1 LSKNREIDEFS
12 HQALFYRG
20 ESEYLDGVVR
30 FMRPGMDAGEPVIAA
45 VPGPRLDLLREGLD
59 GDAGRVQLI
68 DMADLGRNPAR
79 IIPAVSDMLQAY
91 AGRRVHYVGEPI
103 WVGRSTEEMCEAVRH
118 EALINLAWS
127 DTLMRVLCPYDAQ
140 GLDKNVLADAKRTH
154 PTLVD
159 GGGERASSD
168 FMGHALPDSC
178 ERPLAE
184 PPPEAITLPFGR
196 LDLAQLRALVSQQA
210 LAVHLRYDQAAD
222 LVLAV
227 NEVATNSVR
236 HAGGHGKLRVWRKGD
251 ELICEVRDD
260 GHIADPLAGRLR
272 PDPAAPA
279 GRGLWMVNQLCD
291 LVEMRTNGGGTT
303 VRLHAARR

>member
-1 LSKNREIDEFS
+1 MSENGEIEEFS

-20 ESEYLDGVVR
+20 EDEFLDRVARFIRPGLDG
-30 FMRPGMDAGEPVIAA
+30 GEPVVAA
-45 VPGPRLDLLREGLD
+45 VPGPRLELLRAGLD
-59 GDAGRVQLI
+59 GDAGKVQLI

-79 IIPAVSDMLQAY
+79 IIPAVSDMVQAY
-91 AGRRVHYVGEPI
+91 PGRRVHYVGEPI
-103 WVGRSTEEMCEAVRH
+103 WAGRSSEEMCEAVRH

-127 DTLMRVLCPYDAQ
+127 DASMRVLCPYDADA
-140 GLDKNVLADAKRTH
+140 LDEDVIADAQRTH

-159 GGGERASSD
+159 DGGERASGD

-178 ERPLAE
+178 ERPLPE
-184 PPPEAITLPFGR
+184 PPPEAITLTFGR
-196 LDLAQLRALVSQQA
+196 PDLAQLRALVSQQT
-210 LAVHLRYDQAAD
+210 LAARLGYDQAAD

-227 NEVATNSVR
+227 NELATNSVR
-236 HAGGHGKLRVWRKGD
+236 HAGGHGELRVWRKGD

-260 GHIADPLAGRLR
+260 GQIADPLAGRVR

-291 LVEMRTNGGGTT
+291 LVEMRTKDAGTT
-303 VRLHAARR
+303 IRIHATPR

>member
-1 LSKNREIDEFS
+1 MNEDGEFDKFS

-20 ESEYLDGVVR
+20 EGEYLDGVVR
-30 FMRPGMDAGEPVIAA
+30 FSRPGLAAGEPVIAA
-45 VPGPRLDLLREGLD
+45 LPNPRLELLREGLD

-79 IIPAVSDMLQAY
+79 IIPAVSDMVQAY

-103 WVGRSTEEMCEAVRH
+103 WADRSAEEICEAVRH

-127 DTLMRVLCPYDAQ
+127 DASMRVLCLYDAEA
-140 GLDKNVLADAKRTH
+140 LDEDVIADAHRTH

-159 GGGERASSD
+159 HGAERASRD
-168 FMGHALPDSC
+168 FMRHALPRSC
-178 ERPLAE
+178 ERPLPD
-184 PPPEAITLPFGR
+184 PPPEAISLAFGR

-210 LAVHLRYDQAAD
+210 LAAHFGYDQVAD

-236 HAGGHGKLRVWRKGD
+236 HAGGRGQLRVWRKDD
-251 ELICEVRDD
+251 ELICEVRDH

-291 LVEMRTNGGGTT
+291 LVEMRSNDGGTT
-303 VRLHAARR
+303 VRLHAASR